1 MAEGLDALKNITIGV
16 LLVGMVVV
24 AGFLMIGDMTNNSI
38 VTVTPDNTGLNQT
51 FNKLNEVNSL
61 ATNMTDTV
69 LSKETQDT
77 SALSTMLSGG
87 YQSIR
92 IGYKM
97 IGIVVSLTQE
107 TALYFGISP
116 LLLVFIT
123 SIISVIFLF
132 IILKAIFGAGGGS

>member
-132 IILKAIFGAGGGS
+132 IILKAIFGAGGG

>member
-51 FNKLNEVNSL
+51 FNKSNEVNSL